1 MTSLATAAK
10 SSVRRPGCWLALVV
24 LLAPL
29 LILFYRSFQPNEVL
43 FANDGPFGVVDS
55 HSKSYPEAFLGF
67 WLDSNW
73 LGMQYPSALPN
84 LSTLLFYLT
93 GIPFGTALYFK
104 VYAPISMAILGM
116 SLYLFL
122 RTSKFNYSVC
132 LITGLAAALNSN
144 FFSNACWGLPTRALT
159 LANVFL
165 ALAAIRSM
173 PSGRAWIKA
182 ALAGVAIGLS
192 LMEGYDVAAIF
203 SLYVA
208 AYALFAT
215 VEGDVKAPVQW
226 VKGSVRVAVV
236 AIVAAIVAAQALS
249 TLVGTQVKDM
259 VQTKDASQNTEA
271 GWNYATQWSLPKA
284 ETLRVLIPGLFGY
297 RMDTPDGGNYWGT
310 VGQQPG
316 WPEHHQGFPRHSG
329 SGEYAGVLVVL
340 MALWAMAQ
348 AGRKKESVFDASEAR
363 HVWFWAA
370 VAGVSLLLAFG
381 RHTPFFRMVY
391 ALPFFNT
398 IRAPIKFMHPFHM
411 ALLILCGYGLQALA
425 RQYFETA
432 RGQAGSVSG
441 MMKTWWARMSSFERH
456 WVFGLFALCTAS
468 LLGLL
473 MFASSGPALE
483 RYLQATN
490 ISEDTAKAI
499 VRFSM
504 GEVLWYCLFLAGSIG
519 LLLLIMSGWLTGR
532 RARWG
537 WAALGIWL
545 AVDLMRANAPWIV
558 YYDYKA
564 KYASNPVVDILRE
577 KPWEQRV
584 TAPSF
589 LASPQAPYFPAICNE
604 WLQHHFQYYNI
615 QSLDVVQMPRE
626 PLDHQMFMGLFT
638 TAPSQVRLWELT
650 NTRYVLGMRGFL
662 DALNNQLDPVHKRF
676 RVHTT
681 FDFTQDNS
689 GAISTVLKP
698 DGMFALFEFTG
709 ALPRVALYES
719 WETMEGDEKVLKRLI
734 DPNFDP
740 SNSVLVSEAFKTPG
754 GSHSQ
759 FKGEADLVRQ
769 SRNELT
775 ITTKAEG
782 PRLLLLNDRY
792 DPQWKAWVDGKPTSV
807 VRCNYLMR
815 GVFLE
820 AGQHKVKFRFSPVPV
835 ALYVTGGGLLLG
847 FVFLILLLV
856 PSHSMSSN
864 RTPHVA
870 E

>member
-1 MTSLATAAK
+1 MTSLATSAK
-10 SSVRRPGCWLALVV
+10 SSARRPGCWLALVV
-24 LLAPL
+24 LLVPL
-29 LILFYRSFQPNEVL
+29 LLLFYRSIQPNEVL
-43 FANDGPFGVVDS
+43 FANDCPLGAISS
-55 HSKSYPEAFLGF
+55 HSAAMPGTFKGL
-67 WLDSNW
+67 WQDLNW
-73 LGMQYPSALPN
+73 LGMQQPSALPN
-84 LSTLLFYLT
+84 ISSGIYFLS
-93 GIPFGTALYFK
+93 GIPFGSVHFAKF
-104 VYAPISMAILGM
+104 YAPLSLLILGM
-116 SLYLFL
+116 SAWFFL
-122 RTSKFNYSVC
+122 RTLRFSLPVC
-132 LITGLAAALNSN
+132 VVGGLAAMLNSN

-165 ALAAIRSM
+165 ALAAIRSI
-173 PSGRAWIKA
+173 PSGRAWIKV
-182 ALAGVAIGLS
+182 ALAGVAVGLS

-226 VKGSVRVAVV
+226 VKGSIRVAVV

-249 TLVGTQVKDM
+249 TLVGTQVKGM
-259 VQTKDASQNTEA
+259 VQTKDAAQNTEA

-348 AGRKKESVFDASEAR
+348 AGRKKESVFDASETR

-381 RHTPFFRMVY
+381 RHAPFFRLAY

-441 MMKTWWARMSSFERH
+441 MMKTWWSKTSSFERK
-456 WVFGLFALCTAS
+456 WVFGLFALCAVS
-468 LLGLL
+468 LVGLL

-490 ISEDTAKAI
+490 FNEETAKAI

-504 GEVLWYCLFLAGSIG
+504 GEVVWYCVFLLGNIG
-519 LLLLIMSGWLTGR
+519 LLVLIMSGWLTGR

-537 WAALGIWL
+537 WALLGIWL

-558 YYDYKA
+558 YYDYKV
-564 KYASNPVVDILRE
+564 KYASNPVVDILKE

-584 TAPSF
+584 TAPTF
-589 LASPQAPYFPAICNE
+589 LTSPQAPYFPAICNE

-626 PLDHQMFMGLFT
+626 PLDHQVFMGLFT

-662 DALNNQLDPVHKRF
+662 DALNNQLDPVQKRF
-676 RVHTT
+676 RVRAA
-681 FDFTQDNS
+681 FDFTQDES
-689 GAISTVLKP
+689 GVISTVLKP

-709 ALPRVALYES
+709 ALPRAALYS
-719 WETMEGDEKVLKRLI
+719 NWQVETNEPVILKQLA
-734 DPNFDP
+734 DP
-740 SNSVLVSEAFKTPG
+740 SHDVGKTVLVHSPLDPPAATTTNADTGTVAFTSYAPKHVVL
-754 GSHSQ
+754 SAQARS
-759 FKGEADLVRQ
+759 ASV
-769 SRNELT
+769 
-775 ITTKAEG
+775 
-782 PRLLLLNDRY
+782 LLLNDRY
-792 DPQWKAWVDGKPTSV
+792 DPNWQVWVDGKPADLL
-807 VRCNYLMR
+807 RCNYLMQ
-815 GVFLE
+815 GVHLE
-820 AGQHKVKFRFSPVPV
+820 AGQHTVEFKFTPSIAP
-835 ALYVTGGGLLLG
+835 LYVSLAGLGVACIFCL
-847 FVFLILLLV
+847 VLIV
-856 PSHSMSSN
+856 GAVRKEN
-864 RTPHVA
+864 
-870 E
+870 